1 MAMTKMTQSLISRIS
16 LRATVVFLGA
26 LLCGFAVAAQS
37 IVELQP
43 TTSVSVDPTR
53 KSPVGL
59 TSTTTEDNG
68 GLSTGGYLVKQTAEV
83 GGRISDFSGNELMW
97 DTLVNLGSGVRL
109 LEYSLNLH
117 SPKHNGLLFDD
128 LSFSNFGY
136 GGDPDDLTRLRLSK
150 GKIYNFEGNFRRDR
164 NVFDYNLLANPLNPA
179 TSVPDVPILD
189 SPHQLFLTRR
199 MSDYNLNLFPL
210 SIVRFRLGY
219 SHNIQQ
225 GTAFSSVHEGTE
237 AQLVQ
242 PTLNI
247 TDNYHFGVSVRALPR
262 TSLNYDQFY
271 TFTKGDSASTLY
283 ALPYNLAGTQP
294 IPVDLGL
301 SINMG
306 AGQPCA
312 APILGTG
319 FVNPLCNAFFS
330 YNRSGRN
337 RVQFPAEQASFQSS
351 YFPWM
356 DLAGR
361 FSYSKSENDLPAYD
375 ELFSGLITRTRQ
387 RSYTT
392 TGSSSAERLSVTGD
406 FAATIHV
413 SDHFRIVDDF
423 RYDNFRIPGA
433 WLLNTSSLF
442 GATLLSTPN
451 VFNPATCPPPFT
463 AATCPQHNASSP
475 ADVVADA
482 FSDFLRQERKV
493 NTFELEYDFT
503 RRINAFAG
511 YRYESRDITDST
523 SDVQLQ
529 TFYPT
534 LATRG
539 CAGQPIQSD
548 GSCMTTVTS
557 ADGTY
562 VPIQAHSLIA
572 GVSARVTDTLRLRF
586 DTELYYADNAFTRIS
601 PRHLQRYRLRTT
613 YQPVDWVN
621 LSGGISI
628 LENRNTALDI
638 GNLQHNRSYSIAAEF
653 ASHEGKWGVDLSYD
667 YNDIFSQTNICYV
680 ATPSPVGAL
689 SCGAPFLSGI
699 SLYAE
704 KAHFGSGSVFVRPMR
719 KLTATLG
726 YTVTSSDGNTLI
738 LDPDAPSGPLTY
750 RYHVPV
756 AGIAYEVSKGFTFKT
771 NWNYYDYKE
780 YSDVGPTLPRN
791 FRGNVVTVSI
801 RYAL

>member
-1 MAMTKMTQSLISRIS
+1 MTMRKMTQSLISRIS
-16 LRATVVFLGA
+16 LRATVVLLGA
-26 LLCGFAVAAQS
+26 LLCGFAVTAQF

-68 GLSTGGYLVKQTAEV
+68 GLSTGGYMVKQSAEV
-83 GGRISDFSGNELMW
+83 GGRIADFSGNQLMW

-109 LEYSLNLH
+109 LEYSLTLH
-117 SPKHNGLLFDD
+117 SPKHNGLRF
-128 LSFSNFGY
+128 
-136 GGDPDDLTRLRLSK
+136 SK

-219 SHNIQQ
+219 SHNIQE

-271 TFTKGDSASTLY
+271 TFTKGDSAATLF

-301 SINMG
+301 SINTA

-312 APILGTG
+312 TPILGTG
-319 FVNPLCNAFFS
+319 FVNPACNAFFS
-330 YNRSGRN
+330 YSRSGRN

-361 FSYSKSENDLPAYD
+361 FSYSKSENSLPAYD

-413 SDHFRIVDDF
+413 SDRFRIVDDF

-433 WLLNTSSLF
+433 WLLTTNSLF

-451 VFNPATCPPPFT
+451 AFSPATCPPPYT
-463 AATCPQHNASSP
+463 AATCPQHSASSS

-493 NTFELEYDFT
+493 STFELEYDFT

-511 YRYESRDITDST
+511 YRYENRDITDNT

-534 LATRG
+534 LATRACTG
-539 CAGQPIQSD
+539 A
-548 GSCMTTVTS
+548 
-557 ADGTY
+557 
-562 VPIQAHSLIA
+562 SLFR
-572 GVSARVTDTLRLRF
+572 VMAR
-586 DTELYYADNAFTRIS
+586 A
-601 PRHLQRYRLRTT
+601 
-613 YQPVDWVN
+613 
-621 LSGGISI
+621 
-628 LENRNTALDI
+628 
-638 GNLQHNRSYSIAAEF
+638 
-653 ASHEGKWGVDLSYD
+653 
-667 YNDIFSQTNICYV
+667 
-680 ATPSPVGAL
+680 
-689 SCGAPFLSGI
+689 
-699 SLYAE
+699 
-704 KAHFGSGSVFVRPMR
+704 
-719 KLTATLG
+719 
-726 YTVTSSDGNTLI
+726 
-738 LDPDAPSGPLTY
+738 
-750 RYHVPV
+750 
-756 AGIAYEVSKGFTFKT
+756 
-771 NWNYYDYKE
+771 
-780 YSDVGPTLPRN
+780 
-791 FRGNVVTVSI
+791 
-801 RYAL
+801 